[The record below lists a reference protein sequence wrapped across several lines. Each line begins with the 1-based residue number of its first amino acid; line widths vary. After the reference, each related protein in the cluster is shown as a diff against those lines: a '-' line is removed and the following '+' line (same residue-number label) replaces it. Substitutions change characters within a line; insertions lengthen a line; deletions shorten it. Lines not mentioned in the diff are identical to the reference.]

1 MEKKLTLNKISIK
14 TLISG
19 FILHIILSTIHLWT
33 TVARYFYSY
42 LIELNSLKFKES
54 YLEFLFRLAIV
65 FHSIFIPI
73 GIVLNGNI
81 SSVKITSIGLLMKIL
96 SNAILIFIPNII
108 IVTITFLI
116 SSAGTG
122 LAYFPVILEIWKY
135 YPENKGLC
143 TSFILSGFG
152 FIRLIYKYIS
162 IKMINPNKLKIDLTT
177 ETYPQEINDNFKNY
191 LKKIE
196 IFFSVLSL
204 LCVLLMFPYDEYNNI
219 LLFKKRKK
227 NKKSQKYSLVELTNK
242 SHKNLKFY
250 YKNEDEKKEKKFF
263 SAKILKLTNFRH
275 EESSSSSYLKNLTK
289 NLVENSEKKITKHF
303 KEDENTQIPNKK
315 ITNKKDNIDPNLTEP
330 LFSSLISQPYLQL
343 TFIFFF
349 AMIFSTIEISS
360 MKKFGELN
368 EYSENFLWYSSLLW
382 KITNLFFYPIW
393 GYLLDKIKFKKLYTI
408 ILSIEILISSSC
420 YFIADNKFGFLL
432 YSTVSSAVHTAN
444 VSLSPTVYSFIFDNE
459 KGSLLFGISFIL
471 FNTFYIYR
479 PAINATSQKIYYLLF
494 YLVILLFNML
504 SLIILCFFDEKK
516 YNYTGESDDGSEKS
530 VKDSNSNSND
540 DEIELENIDFFDN
553 EKKESESDDDED
565 DYNNNN

>member
-1 MEKKLTLNKISIK
+1 MEIIFALNKISLR

-19 FILHIILSTIHLWT
+19 FILHIILGTIHLWT
-33 TVARYFYSY
+33 TTTRYFYSY

-54 YLEFLFRLAIV
+54 YLELLFRLAIV
-65 FHSIFIPI
+65 FHSIFIPL
-73 GIVLNGNI
+73 GIILNGNI
-81 SSVKITSIGLLMKIL
+81 SSVKITSMGLLMKIL
-96 SNAILIFIPNII
+96 SNAVVIFIPNII

-116 SSAGTG
+116 SSVGTG

-143 TSFILSGFG
+143 TSIILSGFG

-162 IKMINPNKLKIDLTT
+162 IKMINPNKLKIDITT
-177 ETYPQEINDNFKNY
+177 GSYPQEINDNFKNY

-196 IFFSVLSL
+196 IFFSILSL

-219 LLFKKRKK
+219 KLTKRKK
-227 NKKSQKYSLVELTNK
+227 IKKTKKFSFMGVANTNK
-242 SHKNLKFY
+242 SEGNLKFY
-250 YKNEDEKKEKKFF
+250 YKNEDEKKEKEFF
-263 SAKILKLTNFRH
+263 SAKILKLNNPRH
-275 EESSSSSYLKNLTK
+275 EESSSSGYLKNLAK
-289 NLVENSEKKITKHF
+289 NLTESNEKIIKKRF
-303 KEDENTQIPNKK
+303 KEDDDTKNPEKTKKNKK
-315 ITNKKDNIDPNLTEP
+315 EIIDPNLTEP

-368 EYSENFLWYSSLLW
+368 GYSEDFLWHSSLLW
-382 KITNLFFYPIW
+382 KVTNLFFYPIW
-393 GYLLDKIKFKKLYTI
+393 GYLLDKIKFKKLYTV

-444 VSLSPTVYSFIFDNE
+444 ISISPTTYSFIFDNE

-479 PAINATSQKIYYLLF
+479 PAINSATQKIYYLLF

-504 SLIILCFFDEKK
+504 ALIILCFFEEKR
-516 YNYTGESDDGSEKS
+516 YNYSGDSDADSNKS
-530 VKDSNSNSND
+530 VVENNSNNNSE
-540 DEIELENIDFFDN
+540 DEIEMDNIDFLDN
-553 EKKESESDDDED
+553 EKKESGNDDD
-565 DYNNNN
+565 NNN